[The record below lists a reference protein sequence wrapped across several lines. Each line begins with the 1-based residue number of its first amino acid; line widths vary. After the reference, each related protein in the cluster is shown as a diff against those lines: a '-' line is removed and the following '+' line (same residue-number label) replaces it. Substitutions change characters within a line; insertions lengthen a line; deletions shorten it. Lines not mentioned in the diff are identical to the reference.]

1 MAKNLVIVESPAKAA
16 TIEKY
21 LGSDY
26 QVLASMGHVR
36 DLPASKMGVDVEA
49 EFLPSYVI
57 PPKARKTL
65 TALKNAL
72 KGKDTVYL
80 ATDLDREGEAIAWHV
95 AEALGLS
102 ERPEISVK
110 RITFDEITQTAI
122 KEAVAHPREIDKQL
136 VDAQQA
142 RRALD
147 RLVGYTLSP
156 ILWKKIYK
164 GLSAGRVQSVALR
177 IVVER
182 EREREAFNP
191 VEYWS
196 LEAEFKTAVAEIIRG
211 QLISYEGKKIEQL
224 TLSSESEVSAITEY
238 VRLQSP
244 SVLSVDSKRQKRKPA
259 APYTTSKLQQDGV
272 NRLGMSAKRVMQAAQ
287 RLYENGH
294 ITYMR
299 TDSVAL
305 ASSAVEAIRS
315 HVLQVYGEQY
325 LPVRP
330 NVYSATSKGAQEAH
344 EAIRPT
350 DPSKSQVSAEASEQ
364 RLYEMI
370 RRRAISSQMKEAEFE
385 MSSILVSAGT
395 ATFKASGQ
403 RLIFPGYLAVWETDT
418 KESSLPA
425 VNQGE
430 SVDLSELYS
439 EQHFTEPP
447 PRYTEASLIK
457 KLEELGIG
465 RPSTYAPTISTLG
478 ERGYVRNESKQLVPE
493 DVGRTVTDL
502 LTEHFS
508 NIVDTNFTVTMEQDL
523 DGIADGTTSY
533 AKVLGDF
540 WHPFNAQVVT
550 NESKIVK
557 VEETETSDELC
568 PLCEAPMN
576 VKRSRFGK
584 FLACSRFPECRGT
597 KSLEQIAPTGLLCP
611 RCGKDLSEKRARRGV
626 FFGCSGYP
634 DCAVALWKKEQLPA
648 KVAELEGEGTEVP
661 FKAVAMAAFEL
672 LGLEPAAIRPPRVK
686 VETKKPVAKKVP
698 VKKAV
703 VKKVVVKKVVVK
715 KPAVKKKAVVKV
727 VA

>member
-21 LGSDY
+21 LGTDF

-36 DLPASKMGVDVEA
+36 DLPASKMGVDVDA

-80 ATDLDREGEAIAWHV
+80 ATDLDREGEAIAWHI

-102 ERPEISVK
+102 DKPEIAVK
-110 RITFDEITQTAI
+110 RITFDEITQSAI
-122 KEAVAHPREIDKQL
+122 KEAVAHPRQINQQL

-142 RRALD
+142 RRTLD

-177 IVVER
+177 ILVER
-182 EREREAFNP
+182 EREREVFNP
-191 VEYWS
+191 IEYWS
-196 LEAEFKTAVAEIIRG
+196 LEADFKGVHSEALRG
-211 QLISYEGKKIEQL
+211 QLISFDGKKVEQL
-224 TLSSESEVSAITEY
+224 SLAAKVDVDTVIAHVRSQTSEVHKIEI
-238 VRLQSP
+238 
-244 SVLSVDSKRQKRKPA
+244 KRQKRKAA

-305 ASSAVEAIRS
+305 STTALDGIRS
-315 HVLQVYGEQY
+315 YILKAHGDLY
-325 LPVRP
+325 LPAKP
-330 NVYSATSKGAQEAH
+330 IIYSATSKGAQEAH

-350 DPSKSQVSAEASEQ
+350 DPAKISVSAEASEQ
-364 RLYEMI
+364 RLYDMI

-385 MSSILVSAGT
+385 LTAITVVAGSAH
-395 ATFKASGQ
+395 FKASGQ
-403 RLIFPGYLAVWETDT
+403 RIVFPGYLAVWESET
-418 KESSLPA
+418 KETSLPTLTEGQSLTL
-425 VNQGE
+425 V
-430 SVDLSELYS
+430 ELYP

-447 PRYTEASLIK
+447 ARFTEASLIK

-465 RPSTYAPTISTLG
+465 RPSTYAPTISTLN
-478 ERGYVRNESKQLVPE
+478 ERGYVRSESRQLIPE

-502 LTEHFS
+502 LIEHFS
-508 NIVDTNFTVTMEQDL
+508 NIVDTNFTATMEQDL
-523 DGIADGTTSY
+523 DGIADGSTSY
-533 AKVLGDF
+533 VQVLREF
-540 WHPFNAQVVT
+540 WQPFHNQVVE
-550 NESKIVK
+550 NEVKIEK
-557 VEETETSDELC
+557 VEETETTDELC

-584 FLACSRFPECRGT
+584 FLACSKFPECRGT
-597 KSLEQIAPTGLLCP
+597 RSLQQIAPTGLLCP
-611 RCGKDLSEKRARRGV
+611 HCGKDLVEKRARRGV

-634 DCAVALWKKEQLPA
+634 DCTVALWKKEQLPA
-648 KVAELEGEGTEVP
+648 KVAELEAEGMDVP
-661 FKAVAMAAFEL
+661 FKMEAVAAFEL
-672 LGLEPAAIRPPRVK
+672 LGLEPAIIRPPR
-686 VETKKPVAKKVP
+686 AK
-698 VKKAV
+698 ASI
-703 VKKVVVKKVVVK
+703 VKKVVAKKLVTK
-715 KPAVKKKAVVKV
+715 KAAVKKKVPAKKAV
-727 VA
+727 

>member
-21 LGSDY
+21 LGSDF
-26 QVLASMGHVR
+26 QVLASMGHIR
-36 DLPASKMGVDVEA
+36 DLPASKMGVDTEA
-49 EFLPSYVI
+49 AFLPSYVI

-72 KGKDTVYL
+72 KGKETVYL

-95 AEALGLS
+95 SEALELPS
-102 ERPEISVK
+102 KPEIAVK

-122 KEAVAHPREIDKQL
+122 KNAVANPRQIDQQL

-142 RRALD
+142 RRSLD

-156 ILWKKIYK
+156 ILWKKLYK

-177 IVVER
+177 ILVDR

-196 LEAEFKTAVAEIIRG
+196 LEADFQAGEMFRG
-211 QLISYEGKKIEQL
+211 QLVAYDGKKVEQL
-224 TLSSESEVSAITEY
+224 SLSAKATVDEVVAH
-238 VRLQSP
+238 VQGQKA
-244 SVLSVDSKRQKRKPA
+244 SVSLVEIKRQKRKPA

-305 ASSAVEAIRS
+305 SKDALEAIRS
-315 HVLQVYGEQY
+315 HISARHGEQY
-325 LPVRP
+325 LSPKP
-330 NVYSATSKGAQEAH
+330 NVYSTSSKGAQEAH

-350 DPSKSQVSAEASEQ
+350 DPAKEQVSSEAGEQ
-364 RLYEMI
+364 RLYDMI
-370 RRRAISSQMKEAEFE
+370 RRKAISSQMKEAEFE
-385 MSSILVSAGT
+385 LTAITVAAGSAR
-395 ATFKASGQ
+395 FRSSGQ
-403 RLIFPGYLAVWETDT
+403 RIVFQGYLAVWESDT
-418 KESSLPA
+418 KETSLPQVA
-425 VNQGE
+425 EGQT
-430 SVDLSELYS
+430 VDLVELYP
-439 EQHFTEPP
+439 EQHYTEPP
-447 PRYTEASLIK
+447 ARFTEASLIK

-478 ERGYVRNESKQLVPE
+478 ERGYVRVESRQLVPE

-502 LTEHFS
+502 LIEHFS

-523 DGIADGTTSY
+523 DGIADGSTSY
-533 AKVLGDF
+533 AQVLGEF
-540 WHPFNAQVVT
+540 WQPFHTQAVENAA
-550 NESKIVK
+550 KIEK
-557 VEETETSDELC
+557 VEETETTDELC

-597 KSLEQIAPTGLLCP
+597 RSLQQIAPTGLICP
-611 RCGKDLSEKRARRGV
+611 HDGKELIEKRARRGV

-634 DCAVALWKKEQLPA
+634 ECTVALWKKEQLPA
-648 KVAELEGEGTEVP
+648 KVAELEGEGITVD
-661 FKAVAMAAFEL
+661 FKGEALAAFEL

-686 VETKKPVAKKVP
+686 AEAKKTA
-698 VKKAV
+698 VKKTVA
-703 VKKVVVKKVVVK
+703 K
-715 KPAVKKKAVVKV
+715 KPAVKKKAAVKKKV

>member
-21 LGSDY
+21 LGADY

-49 EFLPSYVI
+49 DFLPSYVI
-57 PPKARKTL
+57 PPKARKNL

-95 AEALGLS
+95 AEALGL
-102 ERPEISVK
+102 RDKPEISVK
-110 RITFDEITQTAI
+110 RITFDEITQSAI
-122 KEAVAHPREIDKQL
+122 KEAVAHPRQIDQQL

-196 LEAEFKTAVAEIIRG
+196 LEADFQTAANELLRA
-211 QLISYEGKKIEQL
+211 QLISFAGDKIEQL
-224 TLSSESEVSAITEY
+224 SLSKKTDVDAVITHLKDQIARIEN
-238 VRLQSP
+238 VEIKS
-244 SVLSVDSKRQKRKPA
+244 QKRKPA

-299 TDSVAL
+299 TDSTAL
-305 ASSAVEAIRS
+305 ASTAVSSIRAYIQES
-315 HVLQVYGEQY
+315 LGESY
-325 LPVRP
+325 LPAKP
-330 NVYSATSKGAQEAH
+330 NVYSATAKGAQEAH

-350 DPSKSQVSAEASEQ
+350 NPAKVQVSGESSEQ
-364 RLYEMI
+364 RLYDMI
-370 RRRAISSQMKEAEFE
+370 RRRAVSSQMKEAEFE
-385 MSSILVSAGT
+385 LTSIVVVAGSAR
-395 ATFKASGQ
+395 FKASGQ
-403 RLIFPGYLAVWETDT
+403 RLVFPGYLAVWETDT
-418 KESSLPA
+418 KETMMPKLQAGEA
-425 VNQGE
+425 VVLQ
-430 SVDLSELYS
+430 ELYP
-439 EQHFTEPP
+439 EQHYTEPP
-447 PRYTEASLIK
+447 ARFTEASLIK

-465 RPSTYAPTISTLG
+465 RPSTYAPTISTLS
-478 ERGYVRNESKQLVPE
+478 ERGYVRSESRQLIPE

-523 DGIADGTTSY
+523 DGIADGTASY
-533 AKVLGDF
+533 TEVLRDF
-540 WHPFNAQVVT
+540 WQPFHSQVVE
-550 NESKIVK
+550 NEAKIEK
-557 VEETETSDELC
+557 VEETETTDELC
-568 PLCEAPMN
+568 PICQAPMN

-597 KSLEQIAPTGLLCP
+597 RSLQQVTPTGLICP
-611 RCGKDLSEKRARRGV
+611 HCGKEVIEKRARRGV

-634 DCAVALWKKEQLPA
+634 ECSVALWKKEQLPA
-648 KVAELEGEGTEVP
+648 KVSELEAEGVLVP
-661 FKAVAMAAFEL
+661 FKAEALAAFEV
-672 LGLEPAAIRPPRVK
+672 LGLEPAEIRPPRPK
-686 VETKKPVAKKVP
+686 VAEKKVAQTKVVRKKPVTKKRVSTKKV
-698 VKKAV
+698 A
-703 VKKVVVKKVVVK
+703 
-715 KPAVKKKAVVKV
+715 
-727 VA
+727 